1 MRESRIACAASSR
14 SASGNTTT
22 GALPPNSRDTF
33 VMLFA
38 AAFMML
44 SPAPTEPVTLTIS
57 IFGDAA
63 RALPITEPLP
73 VTTLKSP
80 FGNPVSS
87 TTFANSQQF
96 SGVSCAGFITIE
108 QPAIRAAPALR
119 AMRKN
124 GKFQGRIPATTPI
137 GFLEI
142 RIDSP
147 LLSLST
153 ISPSICLA
161 KEAM

>member
-22 GALPPNSRDTF
+22 GALPPSSRDTL
-33 VMLFA
+33 VMLLA
-38 AAFMML
+38 AAFMIL
-44 SPAPTEPVTLTIS
+44 SPAATEPVTLTMS

-63 RALPITEPLP
+63 SALPITDPLP

-80 FGNPVSS
+80 FGSPVSS

-96 SGVSCAGFITIE
+96 SGVSCAGLMTME
-108 QPAIRAAPALR
+108 QPAMRAAPALR

-124 GKFQGRIPATTPI
+124 GKFQGSMPATTPI
-137 GFLEI
+137 GFFVI
-142 RIDSP
+142 RMLSP

-153 ISPSICLA
+153 ISPSIWRAKLA
-161 KEAM
+161 I